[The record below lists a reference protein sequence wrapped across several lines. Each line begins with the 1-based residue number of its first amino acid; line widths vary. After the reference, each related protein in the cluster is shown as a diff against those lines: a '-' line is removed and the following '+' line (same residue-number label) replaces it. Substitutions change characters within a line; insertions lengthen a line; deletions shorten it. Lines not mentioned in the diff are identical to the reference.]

1 MLHVQD
7 VCRSSHISWL
17 ILYILKRYMH
27 VHILNFGIF
36 EMQFKCFKFV
46 NLVWQQNIRSEF
58 YPWSTEEI
66 KLAWNKDKTFLAEP
80 GTDLN
85 LVQYILC
92 FLKEN
97 IVTKCIQELSQPT
110 IL

>member
-1 MLHVQD
+1 
-7 VCRSSHISWL
+7 
-17 ILYILKRYMH
+17 MH

-36 EMQFKCFKFV
+36 ELQVKCSSMTAKYQKWI
-46 NLVWQQNIRSEF
+46 L
-58 YPWSTEEI
+58 STEEI